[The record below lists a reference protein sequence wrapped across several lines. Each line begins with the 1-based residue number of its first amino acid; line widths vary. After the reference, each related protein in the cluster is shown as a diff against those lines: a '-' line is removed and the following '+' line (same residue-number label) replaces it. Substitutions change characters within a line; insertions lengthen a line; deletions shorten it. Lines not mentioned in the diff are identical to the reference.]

1 MFNNAMIASKSLSF
15 LSVVY
20 EFTQGQ
26 GPDVGTFVE
35 YGSALGNSNG
45 DGLITLVSATT
56 SPMVLN
62 RLGYSIPDPAP
73 STSGG
78 TMRVRGSITSSGP
91 TAGAGSFIEFLV
103 DKQNQP
109 DQVVLINAPGD
120 YNFNFIFNNSDD
132 AAFEFLLRDIG
143 GLNDGATI
151 QVNSLTFTKLA

>member
-35 YGSALGNSNG
+35 YGSASGNSNG

-56 SPMVLN
+56 SPMVFN
-62 RLGYSIPDPAP
+62 RLGYSIPDPTS

-78 TMRVRGSITSSGP
+78 TIRVSGSITSSGP
-91 TAGAGSFIEFLV
+91 TRPGDFIDFVVAKSGEP
-103 DKQNQP
+103 NQT
-109 DQVVLINAPGD
+109 VFINASGD
-120 YNFNFIFNNSDD
+120 FNFNFVFNNSND
-132 AAFEFLLRDIG
+132 AAFEILLRDIG